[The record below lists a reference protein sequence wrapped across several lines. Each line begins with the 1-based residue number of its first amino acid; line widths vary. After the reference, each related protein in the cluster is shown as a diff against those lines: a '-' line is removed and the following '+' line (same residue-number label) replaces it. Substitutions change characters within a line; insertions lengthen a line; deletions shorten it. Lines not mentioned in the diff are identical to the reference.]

1 MKTITNLICF
11 SFLFSCSTIRNSAKE
26 EDIYIKEFKFA
37 YFAGC
42 LKHGFDNSNEIRK
55 LLEIDKSGYGEL
67 ILGEKY
73 FFIDSLARITAKK
86 IKLDS
91 LNSIGKVA
99 EGTEGKQV
107 FSECLCNYN
116 SKWLDSIAKSEN
128 TKRLKSERNTFK

>member
-1 MKTITNLICF
+1 MKKLITIFYIF
-11 SFLFSCSTIRNSAKE
+11 IVFSCSTTRTTQENKN
-26 EDIYIKEFKFA
+26 IYIDEFKLK

-91 LNSIGKVA
+91 LNSIGRKA
-99 EGTEGKQV
+99 EGSAGKHV

-128 TKRLKSERNTFK
+128 TKRLKNERNTFK